1 MALEIE
7 GKLFRKFDTE
17 RKTDSFQAR
26 EFVLEIESGNYSE
39 YIKFQLVQDKCAVI
53 DAFVEGARLKVHF
66 NLRGREW
73 QGKFLTNLNA
83 WRIEVAET
91 ATAATP
97 APAAAPSYAPPAAPQ
112 QPAPFPTAEPPGLD
126 SASDDLPF

>member
-39 YIKFQLVQDKCAVI
+39 YIKFQLVQDKCSVI
-53 DAFVEGARLKVHF
+53 DSFIEGARLKVHF

-83 WRIEVAET
+83 WRVENADT
-91 ATAATP
+91 ATATP
-97 APAAAPSYAPPAAPQ
+97 VPQAAAPASAPAT